1 MLSTSDRDC
10 RLRNSVAFECRILG
24 GSATVFQ
31 GSAFNCV
38 ETSDEISLL
47 HGRFSTTSG
56 TNGSCNDGVIVAR
69 SVSTESNCYTST
81 LNVTFISPDVI
92 GRMITCLKDDG
103 VTSTLIGTISVP
115 SEASIK
121 GDHEVQLN

>member
-1 MLSTSDRDC
+1 MLSTSDRGC
-10 RLRNSVAFECRILG
+10 RLKNSVAFECRVLG

-31 GSAFNCV
+31 GSAFSCV
-38 ETSDEISLL
+38 QTSDEISLL

-56 TNGSCNDGVIVAR
+56 TNGSCNGGVIVAKSI
-69 SVSTESNCYTST
+69 SVESNCYTST
-81 LNVTFISPDVI
+81 LNVTFINPHVI

-121 GDHEVQLN
+121 GEVQLN